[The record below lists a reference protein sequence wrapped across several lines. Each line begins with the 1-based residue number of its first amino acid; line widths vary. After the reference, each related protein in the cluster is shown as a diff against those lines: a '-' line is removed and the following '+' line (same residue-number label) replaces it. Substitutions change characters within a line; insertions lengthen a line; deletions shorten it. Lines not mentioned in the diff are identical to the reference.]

1 MSNKVEQL
9 RDKKIKKDDRVMK
22 SNKRERI
29 LSMNNSDFLQPHL
42 TAKDRKRLQERTR
55 LAEMTKSLVKTSF
68 DDFNGIRDLHIKK
81 STKKYP
87 SKSHKSRKLQDSKKD
102 EKKEEKKDEKKKDAK
117 KDEKKKDSKED
128 DDDKSDEDKLEEKE
142 KLEKKQKENIEKEE
156 KKS

>member
-1 MSNKVEQL
+1 
-9 RDKKIKKDDRVMK
+9 MK

-87 SKSHKSRKLQDSKKD
+87 SKSHKSRNLQKAKKEEKKEENKQEKKKEKKV
-102 EKKEEKKDEKKKDAK
+102 EKKEEKKKVETK
-117 KDEKKKDSKED
+117 
-128 DDDKSDEDKLEEKE
+128 
-142 KLEKKQKENIEKEE
+142 KEE
-156 KKS
+156 KKEEKKIETKDAKSYL